1 MQRGTVLLHEAF
13 EFENGDIGKK
23 FLIVVNNPAQNDPY
37 LMCLTTSQRG
47 NRPDREGCHPQTGV
61 YVLRVGYDF
70 FELQTWVQLY
80 RIYEA
85 DAKALLK
92 ARFDGNLTIKANLQ
106 DQTIRAIVNCI
117 KKSPDISKYRK
128 GLISKG

>member
-1 MQRGTVLLHEAF
+1 M
-13 EFENGDIGKK
+13 
-23 FLIVVNNPAQNDPY
+23 
-37 LMCLTTSQRG
+37 
-47 NRPDREGCHPQTGV
+47 
-61 YVLRVGYDF
+61 RVGYDF